1 MQTLNVPILFR
12 KLTFLSAFEEE
23 CLHQCETHTVAQSTG
38 RAEPRWPQITAVGT
52 QWQCSTVLEQ
62 VKTNTEVH
70 IYAAVY

>member
-12 KLTFLSAFEEE
+12 QLTFLSVFEAE

-38 RAEPRWPQITAVGT
+38 RAELRWPQITAVGT
-52 QWQCSTVLEQ
+52 LCSTVLEQ
-62 VKTNTEVH
+62 VRTNTEVH